1 MDGPTLLKLP
11 AATQAALMGNLA
23 NWTELEDSGV
33 LPRPPGREEA
43 VAVTMARTAA
53 KKAAEKEK
61 TTKAAK

>member
-1 MDGPTLLKLP
+1 
-11 AATQAALMGNLA
+11 MGNLA

>member
-1 MDGPTLLKLP
+1 MQSLAPV
-11 AATQAALMGNLA
+11 GNLA

-43 VAVTMARTAA
+43 VAVTVARTAA